1 MRGGDVILVDVHVWP
16 VMRTIGLDFL
26 FKVRLAVET
35 FWQGVV
41 EVRPRQFSKGT
52 HLLLRRVWRP
62 GDAAGV
68 ADRFLAKEVLRPD
81 RQAPRRRIQRV
92 SGAKRSCAH
101 CTRERTI
108 HLFTTS
114 FFPLSSLFVS
124 LPLLFFF
131 FWLIPMLILSIPDL
145 SYSLFF
151 LSLSLLWLLVRM
163 CLCVYFRCLLTPNVA
178 KLRPHIVPDR

>member
-131 FWLIPMLILSIPDL
+131 FLANSNADSINTRPF
-145 SYSLFF
+145 LFPLF
-151 LSLSLLWLLVRM
+151 SFFVVVVVACTYVFVCLFSLSS
-163 CLCVYFRCLLTPNVA
+163 
-178 KLRPHIVPDR
+178 DS